1 MPKGT
6 RRALDWGANEEI
18 ALRVAS
24 YRPRA
29 VDEPL
34 WAGDTAI
41 CAQLRLGSCPWL
53 AGPAQLGPCVYS
65 SRSPLWARGE
75 GIALD
80 RELVFDPDTVERF
93 VAASPGSDA
102 SRATYRAVLRRIGP
116 LLTRKAPWEP
126 RRPPVSRRQVAAP
139 YTPAELAQLSNDAS
153 HQTTEGR
160 CRAARALIALGAGAG
175 LDGRWCTR
183 VRADDVLIDGAV
195 LLRVGDPVARVVP
208 VLARWESDILELAA
222 TADNEFLVGGYSTSR
237 NRASAL
243 TASFEVPPGHPKLSC
258 ARLRSTWLLWHLTA
272 GTRLPELAV
281 AAGLRG
287 VTVLS
292 DLLADVPPMD
302 ERDAISMLRGER
314 Q

>member
-24 YRPRA
+24 YRPRT
-29 VDEPL
+29 VDESL
-34 WAGDTAI
+34 WAVI
-41 CAQLRLGSCPWL
+41 QPFVFSCASELPL
-53 AGPAQLGPCVYS
+53 AGWASATRTLRVLVQVA
-65 SRSPLWARGE
+65 LWARGE

-93 VAASPGSDA
+93 VAVSPGSDA

-126 RRPPVSRRQVAAP
+126 RRPPVSRRQVAQP
-139 YTPAELAQLSNDAS
+139 YTAAELALLSAHAS
-153 HQTTEGR
+153 HQITQGQR
-160 CRAARALIALGAGAG
+160 RAARALIALGAGAG
-175 LDGRWCTR
+175 LDGRWSTR
-183 VRADDVLIDGAV
+183 VRADDVLVDGAV
-195 LLRVGDPVARVVP
+195 LIRVGHPMARVVP
-208 VLARWESDILELAA
+208 VLARWEADVLDMAA
-222 TADNEFLVGGYSTSR
+222 TADDEFLVGGYSTSR

-243 TASFEVPPGHPKLSC
+243 TASFEVPPGHLKLSC
-258 ARLRSTWLLWHLTA
+258 ARLRSTWLLWHLMA

-302 ERDAISMLRGER
+302 ERDAISMLRGEG

>member
-1 MPKGT
+1 MPKAT
-6 RRALDWGANEEI
+6 RRAPDWGANEEI
-18 ALRVAS
+18 TLRVAS
-24 YRPRA
+24 YCPRA
-29 VDEPL
+29 VDGAL
-34 WAGDTAI
+34 WAEI
-41 CAQLRLGSCPWL
+41 RPFVLSCASALPLGGFASATRTLRVLVQV
-53 AGPAQLGPCVYS
+53 A
-65 SRSPLWARGE
+65 LWARGE

-139 YTPAELAQLSNDAS
+139 YTPAELALLSNDAS

-183 VRADDVLIDGAV
+183 VRADDVLVDGAV

-243 TASFEVPPGHPKLSC
+243 TASFEVPPGYPKLSC

-302 ERDAISMLRGER
+302 ERDAISMLRGEC

>member
-6 RRALDWGANEEI
+6 RRALDRGANSEI

-24 YRPRA
+24 YRPRTI
-29 VDEPL
+29 DESL
-34 WAGDTAI
+34 WAAI
-41 CAQLRLGSCPWL
+41 QPFVLGCASELPL
-53 AGPAQLGPCVYS
+53 AGWASATRTLRVLVQVA
-65 SRSPLWARGE
+65 LWARGE

-93 VAASPGSDA
+93 VAVSPGSDA

-116 LLTRKAPWEP
+116 LLTREAPWEP

-160 CRAARALIALGAGAG
+160 CRAARALIALGAGTG

-183 VRADDVLIDGAV
+183 VRADDVLIDGVV
-195 LLRVGDPVARVVP
+195 LLRVGDPMARVVP
-208 VLARWESDILELAA
+208 VLARWESDVLELAA

-243 TASFEVPPGHPKLSC
+243 TASFEAPPGHPKLSC
-258 ARLRSTWLLWHLTA
+258 ARLRSTWLLWHLMA

-302 ERDAISMLRGER
+302 ERDAISMLRGEC

>member
-1 MPKGT
+1 VPKGT
-6 RRALDWGANEEI
+6 RRALDWGANEEV

-29 VDEPL
+29 IDESL
-34 WAGDTAI
+34 WAAI
-41 CAQLRLGSCPWL
+41 QPFVLSCASELPL
-53 AGPAQLGPCVYS
+53 AGWASATRTLRVLVQVA
-65 SRSPLWARGE
+65 LWARGE

-80 RELVFDPDTVERF
+80 RELVFDPDTIERF
-93 VAASPGSDA
+93 VAVSPGSDA

-160 CRAARALIALGAGAG
+160 CRAARALIAMGAGAG

-183 VRADDVLIDGAV
+183 VSADDVFVDGAV
-195 LLRVGDPVARVVP
+195 LIRVGDPAARVVP
-208 VLARWESDILELAA
+208 VLDRWDSDVLELAA
-222 TADNEFLVGGYSTSR
+222 TADHEFLVGGYSTSR
-237 NRASAL
+237 NRASGL
-243 TASFEVPPGHPKLSC
+243 TASLVVPPEHPKLSC
-258 ARLRSTWLLWHLTA
+258 ARLRSTWLLSHLIA
-272 GTRLPELAV
+272 GTRLPELAS

-287 VTVLS
+287 ITVLS
-292 DLLADVPPMD
+292 DLLANVPPMD
-302 ERDAISMLRGER
+302 EQDSVQMLRGDIH
-314 Q
+314 